1 MIGEFMWIPMVAD
14 NLFARMACA
23 DCVDV
28 SANWSAARWGPD
40 PGLATSTFLI
50 IA

>member
-1 MIGEFMWIPMVAD
+1 MVAD
-14 NLFARMACA
+14 NLFVRMACA

-40 PGLATSTFLI
+40 PDSAMFYIPDYSIKNRSTLG
-50 IA
+50 